1 MSNLPKFGEYAA
13 AFEETLIDD
22 NWQRLEQYFAD
33 DSVYLPGDGT
43 EGRGRDGVI
52 EALQGSVNKLE
63 RQSDSRELMGEPT
76 IDEQGDT
83 VTLKYALKYTKAGKP
98 DLELIGT
105 ETIEY
110 VDGLICPM
118 EDVFANAE
126 EMIRWRESG

>member
-83 VTLKYALKYTKAGKP
+83 ITLKYALKYTKACLLYTSP
-98 DLELIGT
+98 SPRDRT
-105 ETIEY
+105 RSRM
-110 VDGLICPM
+110 PSS
-118 EDVFANAE
+118 A
-126 EMIRWRESG
+126 